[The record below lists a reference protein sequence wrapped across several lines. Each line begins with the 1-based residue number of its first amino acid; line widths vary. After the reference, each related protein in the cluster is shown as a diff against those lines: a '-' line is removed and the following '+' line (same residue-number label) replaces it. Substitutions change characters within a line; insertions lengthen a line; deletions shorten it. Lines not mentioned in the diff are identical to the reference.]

1 MQYKV
6 YNDLYIK
13 DAYSIFEF
21 FSIGQRGIILKRI
34 AFIPTTNDRVYN
46 LSFDDVNL
54 NGEMSSYAISDNGD
68 RNKILATV
76 AYAVDIY
83 LEKYPD
89 RYIFFTGSTDGR
101 TRLYR
106 MAVALNY
113 DELSMKFDIYC
124 QTNVGIIP
132 FQKNIPT
139 TGILVKR
146 KTINLQS

>member
-1 MQYKV
+1 MQYEV
-6 YNDLYIK
+6 YKDLYIK

-21 FSIGQRGIILKRI
+21 FSIGPKGIILKRI
-34 AFIPTTNDRVYN
+34 AFIPTTNDSVYN
-46 LSFDDVNL
+46 LSFGDVTL
-54 NGEMSSYAISDNGD
+54 NGEMSSYSVSDNRD

-83 LEKYPD
+83 LDEHPD

-124 QTNVGIIP
+124 QTNAGIVA
-132 FQKNIPT
+132 FQKNIPI

-146 KTINLQS
+146 KS